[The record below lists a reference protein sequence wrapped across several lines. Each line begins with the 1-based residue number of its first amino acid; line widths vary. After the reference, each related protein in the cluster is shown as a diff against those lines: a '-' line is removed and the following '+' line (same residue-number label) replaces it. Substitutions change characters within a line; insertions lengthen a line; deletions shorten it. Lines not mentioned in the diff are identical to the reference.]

1 MTILDQ
7 LIDGLTEDSLST
19 SNALRKFLVVGS
31 RLQSGPI
38 KEWVRS
44 ELNGYG
50 DTSIDQYPSYRGP
63 LHTPVSVLF
72 AGPFQSSQTYYLDEH
87 EVPDEREFRQA
98 FFYIYLNQS
107 LASLEEMTRSEEP
120 MGRPWPTNAV
130 MQLRR
135 WSNELKA
142 PRLEMY
148 EVHSAKQLVSK
159 PLLHGVIDAVRNKA
173 LQLALDLQADFPDA
187 GETNGPTVQDKEV
200 GNIVKYHFETH
211 IHGGTNT
218 VGQGE
223 NVTQTV
229 TVGQGEHVT
238 QTVTVNQGDSAALM
252 LALEKLGLG
261 LEDRNALGEALE
273 QDGNKPGNAVKE
285 ILGKIATGAIKI
297 AGEVATG
304 PVLAGVKLAI
314 TGFTGIPIP

>member
-31 RLQSGPI
+31 RLQSEPI
-38 KEWVRS
+38 KEWVNG

-50 DTSIDQYPSYRGP
+50 TTPVERYPSYRGP
-63 LHTPVSVLF
+63 LSTPVEVLF
-72 AGPFQSSQTYYLDEH
+72 VGPFNSSQKYYLAAH

-98 FFYIYLNQS
+98 FFYVYLNQS
-107 LASLEEMTRSEEP
+107 LASLEEMTRSKEP
-120 MGRPWPTNAV
+120 MGSPWPTTAV

-142 PRLEMY
+142 PNLEMH

-173 LQLALDLQADFPDA
+173 LQLALDLQADVPDA
-187 GETNGPTVQDKEV
+187 GESGGPTVQNKEV
-200 GNIVKYHFETH
+200 ERKVSFHFETH

-218 VGQGE
+218 VGMGE
-223 NVTQTV
+223 NVTQNV
-229 TVGQGEHVT
+229 AIK
-238 QTVTVNQGDSAALM
+238 QGDSEALM
-252 LALEKLGLG
+252 VALEKLGLAQQERQS
-261 LEDRNALGEALE
+261 LREAL
-273 QDGNKPGNAVKE
+273 QKDGNKPGQAVKDFLSK
-285 ILGKIATGAIKI
+285 LGAGLIKI
-297 AGEVATG
+297 GGDAATQ
-304 PVLAGVKLAI
+304 PAIAAVKTMI
-314 TGFTGIPIP
+314 TAFTGVPVP